1 MLINSQVLSLLLS
14 EVNIVILMFIPFEW
28 LHSELSNICRSLL
41 RVKQLHAFL
50 LKTYLS
56 EDPFY
61 ATKILRQYAVNSD
74 INSAHHVFDKT
85 SDRSVYLWNSMI
97 RAFAQSQRFFSA
109 ISLFRTM
116 LGADISPDGHTY
128 ACVIRAC
135 ADNFDYGM
143 LRRVHGGAVA
153 AGLGL
158 DPVCCSALVTAYSKL
173 GLVHEARR
181 VFNRITEPDIVLW
194 NSLISGYGSSGLWDV
209 GMQMFSAM
217 KLVGKKP
224 DGYTLAGLLV
234 GIVDSG
240 VLSIGQGLHCL
251 SQKSGLDADS
261 HVSSLLVSFY
271 SRCKC
276 MDYAYRVFCSIL
288 NPDLVTWS
296 ALIMGYSQAGV
307 FEKVLY
313 LFRKLNIEDRK
324 ADTVLVASVLASIA
338 RTANVGLGC
347 EVHGYALR
355 HGLELDVRVSSA
367 LIDMY
372 SKCGCLQLGIS
383 VFRIMPER
391 NVVSYNSI
399 ILAFGLHG
407 YAYEAFKV
415 FEKMLEKG
423 LVPDEATFS
432 SLLSACCHGGLVKDG
447 REIFRRME
455 EEFNIRPRAEH
466 YVYMVKLLGSSGELE
481 EAYSLIRSLPEPV
494 DKAILGA
501 LLSCCNS
508 RGNSELAETVAQ
520 QLFANNP
527 TDNVYRVMLSNIYAG
542 DGRWDDVKMLRDKIT
557 GRMRKMPGLSWIES
571 S

>member
-1 MLINSQVLSLLLS
+1 MQQFPWSPAATKCSSTPIEPVSLFAEGADSIFADQRLCFMHKHQHHLP

-240 VLSIGQGLHCL
+240 VLSIGQGLHTNSVFSPEL
-251 SQKSGLDADS
+251 RLRVQ
-261 HVSSLLVSFY
+261 SSNDHSKMSSTFTYLI
-271 SRCKC
+271 RI
-276 MDYAYRVFCSIL
+276 RVFCSIL

-313 LFRKLNIEDRK
+313 LFRKLNMEDRK

-355 HGLELDVRVSSA
+355 HGLELDVRSGM
-367 LIDMY
+367 LF
-372 SKCGCLQLGIS
+372 L
-383 VFRIMPER
+383 
-391 NVVSYNSI
+391 I
-399 ILAFGLHG
+399 IL
-407 YAYEAFKV
+407 EAFKV

-527 TDNVYRVMLSNIYAG
+527 ADNVYRIMLSNIYAG

>member
-1 MLINSQVLSLLLS
+1 
-14 EVNIVILMFIPFEW
+14 MFVPFEW
-28 LHSELSNICRSLL
+28 LHSELSNSCRSLL

-50 LKTYLS
+50 LKTHLS

-61 ATKILRQYAVNSD
+61 ATKIVRQYAVNSD

-85 SDRSVYLWNSMI
+85 SNRSVYLWNSMI

-135 ADNFDYGM
+135 ADNFDYGT
-143 LRRVHGGAVA
+143 LRRVHGGAMA

-234 GIVDSG
+234 GVVDSG
-240 VLSIGQGLHCL
+240 
-251 SQKSGLDADS
+251 
-261 HVSSLLVSFY
+261 
-271 SRCKC
+271 CKC

-307 FEKVLY
+307 YEKVLY
-313 LFRKLNIEDRK
+313 LFRKLNMEDRK

-338 RTANVGLGC
+338 RTTNVGLGC

-355 HGLELDVRVSSA
+355 HRLELDVRVSSA

-383 VFRIMPER
+383 VFRIMPVR
-391 NVVSYNSI
+391 NVVSYNSV
-399 ILAFGLHG
+399 ILGFGLHG

-415 FEKMLEKG
+415 FDKMLEKG

-432 SLLSACCHGGLVKDG
+432 SLLSTCCHAGLVKDG
-447 REIFRRME
+447 REIFRRMK
-455 EEFNIRPRAEH
+455 EEFGIRARAEH

-481 EAYSLIRSLPEPV
+481 EAYSLILSLPEPV

-508 RGNSELAETVAQ
+508 CGNSELAETVAQ
-520 QLFANNP
+520 QLLANNP
-527 TDNVYRVMLSNIYAG
+527 ADSVYRVMLSNIYAG
-542 DGRWDDVKMLRDKIT
+542 NGRWDDVRRLRDKIT
-557 GRMRKMPGLSWIES
+557 GGMRKMPGLSWIES

>member
-1 MLINSQVLSLLLS
+1 ML
-14 EVNIVILMFIPFEW
+14 IPFEW
-28 LHSELSNICRSLL
+28 LHSELNICRSLL
-41 RVKQLHAFL
+41 RVKQLHTFL
-50 LKTYLS
+50 LKTHLL

-61 ATKILRQYAVNSD
+61 ATKIVRLYAINND
-74 INSAHHVFDKT
+74 INSARHVFDKT
-85 SDRSVYLWNSMI
+85 SNRSVYLWNSMI
-97 RAFAQSQRFFSA
+97 RAFAQCQRFFNA

-128 ACVIRAC
+128 ACLTRAC
-135 ADNFDYGM
+135 ADNFDFGM

-158 DPVCCSALVTAYSKL
+158 DLVCCSALVTAYSKL

-224 DGYTLAGLLV
+224 DEYTLAGLLV

-251 SQKSGLDADS
+251 SQKSGLDSDS
-261 HVSSLLVSFY
+261 HVGSLLVSLY

-276 MDYAYRVFCSIL
+276 MASAYRVFCSIL
-288 NPDLVTWS
+288 NPDLVAWS
-296 ALIMGYSQAGV
+296 ALIVGYSQAGEY
-307 FEKVLY
+307 EKVLH
-313 LFRKLNIEDRK
+313 LFRKLNMEDK
-324 ADTVLVASVLASIA
+324 KPDTVLVASVLASIA
-338 RTANVGLGC
+338 HTANVGLGC

-372 SKCGCLQLGIS
+372 SKCGCLQLGIC
-383 VFRIMPER
+383 VFRTMPKR
-391 NVVSYNSI
+391 NIVSYNSV
-399 ILAFGLHG
+399 ILGFGLHG
-407 YAYEAFKV
+407 YASEAFKM
-415 FEKMLEKG
+415 FDKMLEKG

-432 SLLSACCHGGLVKDG
+432 SLLSACCHAGLVKDG
-447 REIFRRME
+447 WEIFRRMK
-455 EEFNIRPRAEH
+455 EEFNIRARAEH

-481 EAYSLIRSLPEPV
+481 EAYSLTQSLPEPV

-508 RGNSELAETVAQ
+508 CGNSKLAETVAQ
-520 QLFANNP
+520 QLFSNNP
-527 TDNVYRVMLSNIYAG
+527 ADNVYRVMLSNIYAG
-542 DGRWDDVKMLRDKIT
+542 DGRWDDVKRLRDRMT
-557 GRMRKMPGLSWIES
+557 GGLRKMPGLSWIES

>member
-1 MLINSQVLSLLLS
+1 
-14 EVNIVILMFIPFEW
+14 MFVPFEW
-28 LHSELSNICRSLL
+28 LHSELSNSCRSLL

-50 LKTYLS
+50 LKTHLS

-61 ATKILRQYAVNSD
+61 ATKIVRQYAVNSD
-74 INSAHHVFDKT
+74 IESAHHVFDKT
-85 SDRSVYLWNSMI
+85 SNRSVYLWNSMI
-97 RAFAQSQRFFSA
+97 RAFAQSQRFFST

-135 ADNFDYGM
+135 ADNFDYGT
-143 LRRVHGGAVA
+143 LRRFHGGAVA

-158 DPVCCSALVTAYSKL
+158 DPVCCSALMTAYSKL

-209 GMQMFSAM
+209 GMQLFSAM

-234 GIVDSG
+234 GVVDSG
-240 VLSIGQGLHCL
+240 MLSIGQGLHCL
-251 SQKSGLDADS
+251 SQKSGLDSDS
-261 HVSSLLVSFY
+261 HVSSLL
-271 SRCKC
+271 
-276 MDYAYRVFCSIL
+276 
-288 NPDLVTWS
+288 
-296 ALIMGYSQAGV
+296 AGV
-307 FEKVLY
+307 YEKVLY
-313 LFRKLNIEDRK
+313 LFRKLNMEDRK
-324 ADTVLVASVLASIA
+324 ADAVLVASVLASIA
-338 RTANVGLGC
+338 RTTNVGLGC

-355 HGLELDVRVSSA
+355 HRLELDVRVSSA

-383 VFRIMPER
+383 VFRIMPVR
-391 NVVSYNSI
+391 NVVSYNSV
-399 ILAFGLHG
+399 ILGFGLHG
-407 YAYEAFKV
+407 YASEAFKV
-415 FEKMLEKG
+415 FDKMLEKG

-432 SLLSACCHGGLVKDG
+432 SLLSTCCHAGLVKDG
-447 REIFRRME
+447 REIFRRMK
-455 EEFNIRPRAEH
+455 EEFSIRARAEH

-481 EAYSLIRSLPEPV
+481 EAYSLIQSLPEPV

-508 RGNSELAETVAQ
+508 CGNSELAETVAQ
-520 QLFANNP
+520 QLLANNP
-527 TDNVYRVMLSNIYAG
+527 ADNVYRVMLSNIYAG
-542 DGRWDDVKMLRDKIT
+542 DGRWDDVKRLRDKIT
-557 GRMRKMPGLSWIES
+557 GGMRKMPGLSWIES